1 MGLPQKQSE
10 SVNQIKQEKIVK
22 DLMKPLEFF
31 STVSADTTVKN
42 AVYILNNSSANDRTA
57 THLLVFENKTLIGIV
72 GTRELLSA
80 IEPPN
85 INPEQWYRGWNLAA
99 WTRPVFLRGLFTS
112 RCLEIADKTVRDI
125 IRPITTTLNESCS
138 LSEAAYQ
145 LYKSNRNALPVV
157 GNGLVIG
164 LLRGIDLVGE
174 IGHIMEK

>member
-10 SVNQIKQEKIVK
+10 SVNQSKQERIVR

-31 STVSADTTVKN
+31 STVSADTNVKN
-42 AVYILNNSSANDRTA
+42 AVYILKNSSANDRIA

-85 INPEQWYRGWNLAA
+85 IEEKWYRGWNISA
-99 WTRPVFLRGLFTS
+99 WARPVFLSGLFTS
-112 RCLEIADKTVRDI
+112 RCLEIAEKPVRDI
-125 IRPITTTLNESCS
+125 IRPITTTLNENSS

-157 GNGLVIG
+157 SNGLVIG

-174 IGHIMEK
+174 MSQIMEK